1 MIYLNK
7 AIVKPL
13 SIFISSI
20 FIPFIILITISC
32 FLIQEIQVYIV
43 SCCLVLAYILAICLV
58 IKESKNKKYYLKVL
72 NDSFE
77 ISYPNLTN
85 KGEVLTVKFTDIEKI
100 DYYKMISFVS
110 WLAVIQMQCPKAL
123 FITYYTNNRKE
134 EKAIGHAELKDI
146 VKICEEKKI
155 KLIIH

>member
-85 KGEVLTVKFTDIEKI
+85 KGEVLTVKFTDIEK
-100 DYYKMISFVS
+100 KF
-110 WLAVIQMQCPKAL
+110 C
-123 FITYYTNNRKE
+123 
-134 EKAIGHAELKDI
+134 LK
-146 VKICEEKKI
+146 KK
-155 KLIIH
+155 